1 MLGCM
6 TASDLPRMLLDR
18 TLRARVYDV
27 AVETSLDPV
36 PRLSERLGMDVR
48 LKREDT
54 QPVFSFKL
62 RGAYNRMRSLSDA
75 ERDRG
80 VVCSSAGNH
89 AQGVALAAQRLGIS
103 ATIVMPRT
111 TPGIKV
117 EAVKKLGGKVV
128 LTGDSYQE
136 AQAQAETL
144 CEEEGLVFIHPY
156 DDWDVMAGQ
165 GTIALEV
172 VRQIDPEHITA
183 VIIPIGGG
191 GLLAGVGSVLKV
203 LYTEIQIIGVEPE
216 DAAGMKAS
224 IEAGEVVTLE
234 EVGLFADGVA
244 VKTVG
249 SKTFSI
255 AREIV
260 DEIVTVNT
268 DEICAAIK
276 DVFEDTRT
284 ILEPAGALAVAGVK
298 SWRKTHLEGSPTV
311 VAMTCGANMNFDRL
325 RHVAERAEFGED
337 REALLAVTIPE
348 QPGSFRAFCAH
359 LGDRAIT
366 EFNYRVAEGEE
377 AHVFTGVQ
385 VRNREETDDLIQAL
399 GLAGFATLDV
409 TGDEFAKLHLRH
421 LVGGRCSKTTGE
433 RLFRFEFP
441 ERPGALGRFLDSLP
455 ERCNITL
462 FHYRNQGAD
471 IGRVLAGL
479 QMVEGEDQELDA
491 SLQALGYEFHEET
504 SNPAV
509 GLFL

>member
-1 MLGCM
+1 MVSPM
-6 TASDLPRMLLDR
+6 PSSDLSRMLLDR

-27 AVETSLDPV
+27 AVETALDRV
-36 PRLSERLGMDVR
+36 PRLSERLGLDLR

-62 RGAYNRMRSLSDA
+62 RGAYNRMRSLTEE
-75 ERDRG
+75 ERSKG

-89 AQGVALAAQRLGIS
+89 AQGVALAAQRLGIQS
-103 ATIVMPRT
+103 TIVMPRT
-111 TPGIKV
+111 TPAIKV
-117 EAVKKLGGKVV
+117 EAVRKLGGQVV
-128 LTGDSYQE
+128 LSGDSYQE
-136 AQAQAETL
+136 AQAKAEQL
-144 CEEEGLVFIHPY
+144 CEEEGLVFVHPY
-156 DDWDVMAGQ
+156 DDWEVMAGQ
-165 GTIALEV
+165 GTIALEL
-172 VRQIDPEHITA
+172 VRQVNPENLEA
-183 VIIPIGGG
+183 VFIPIGGG
-191 GLLAGVGSVLKV
+191 GLLAGVGSVLKT
-203 LYTEIQIIGVEPE
+203 LYPQIRIIGVEPV

-224 IEAGEVVTLE
+224 LEAGQVVTLD

-249 SKTFSI
+249 EKTFSV
-255 AREIV
+255 AQEVV
-260 DEIVTVNT
+260 DEIVTVDT

-298 SWRKTHLEGSPTV
+298 AWRKDHPEGSPSI

-366 EFNYRVAEGEE
+366 EFNYRVADGEE
-377 AHVFTGVQ
+377 AHVFTGIQ
-385 VRNREETDDLIQAL
+385 VGSREEANELIQTL
-399 GLAGFATLDV
+399 DLAGFATLDV

-421 LVGGRCSKTTGE
+421 LVGGRCEKAAGE

-455 ERCNITL
+455 EVCNITL

-471 IGRVLAGL
+471 VGRVLAGL
-479 QMVEGEDQELDA
+479 QMVGGPDEELDQ
-491 SLQALGYEFHEET
+491 SLKALGYEFHEET
-504 SNPAV
+504 SNPSV
-509 GLFL
+509 NLFL